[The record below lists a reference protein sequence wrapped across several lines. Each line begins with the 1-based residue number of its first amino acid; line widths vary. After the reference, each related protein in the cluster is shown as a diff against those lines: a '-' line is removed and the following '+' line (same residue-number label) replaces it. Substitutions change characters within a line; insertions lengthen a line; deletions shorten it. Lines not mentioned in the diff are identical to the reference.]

1 MVDALCAIQ
10 TGRSVG
16 SLRRRRARY
25 CLAATLFI
33 SPGLVTCGGSATAPT
48 DNILDCTG
56 SACIAVAS
64 FEADFDGWVPRTA
77 DAGPFLIE
85 RTMRRARDR
94 QWSVELYAI
103 NSTAATHLWL
113 QRAVRVAP
121 NRRYDVRLEYA
132 LCCISYASGSTNQ
145 FQLIADAS
153 TSPKP
158 SVAPAFSYSPP
169 DTHEDSS
176 ADAGLGALR
185 WRHKRFDLTASSGA
199 DGRLFIS
206 AGVVLGFEVPFT
218 FQLDAV
224 RLTVT
229 PSSN

>member
-1 MVDALCAIQ
+1 MPSCAIQ

-33 SPGLVTCGGSATAPT
+33 SPGLISCGGSATAPT
-48 DNILDCTG
+48 DNVLDCTG

-132 LCCISYASGSTNQ
+132 LCCLSYASGSTNQ

-176 ADAGLGALR
+176 ADAAWVPCGGDISGLTSRPLR
-185 WRHKRFDLTASSGA
+185 VQTDACSSARVLSWASRYHLPFNLTLCA
-199 DGRLFIS
+199 
-206 AGVVLGFEVPFT
+206 
-218 FQLDAV
+218 
-224 RLTVT
+224 
-229 PSSN
+229 